1 MYIKSKG
8 RRNERREGG
17 KERGERWKGGK
28 EGRKMTSEIT
38 MTENPSQGGVSGETF
53 TKG

>member
-8 RRNERREGG
+8 RRKERREG
-17 KERGERWKGGK
+17 GERWKGGK

-38 MTENPSQGGVSGETF
+38 MTENPSQGGVSDETF